1 MVVDQSDG
9 SKVVR
14 RDGILESEELPCRS
28 MGFLGSPKT
37 KIPLL
42 FWGKQCLSLRF
53 CTKDGRRMS
62 L

>member
-1 MVVDQSDG
+1 MVDQSDG
-9 SKVVR
+9 SEVVR
-14 RDGILESEELPCRS
+14 CDGILESEELPCTS

-42 FWGKQCLSLRF
+42 FRGKQCPSLRF